1 MNAYSSR
8 LLEQCV
14 NELGRLP
21 GIGRKTALRLALHIL
36 KQDEAVVSGLTKAI
50 DDMKRE
56 IRFCRICSNLSDSE
70 VCQICENPRR
80 DQGIICVV
88 ADIRDILAI
97 ENTSQY
103 KGVYH
108 VLNGIIS
115 PIDGIGPGDLTIKEL
130 IGRIA
135 AGGVRELIFALSGS
149 IEGDTTSYY
158 IFKQISKYNI
168 SVSTIA
174 RGISIGDELE
184 YADEVTLGRSIMNR
198 TPYEGGHEQ

>member
-56 IRFCRICSNLSDSE
+56 IRFCRICSNLSDSG

-80 DQGIICVV
+80 DKGIICVV

-115 PIDGIGPGDLTIKEL
+115 PIDGIGPGDLTMKEL

-158 IFKQISKYNI
+158 IFKQIRKYNI